1 MIAYKILA
9 VAKKD
14 FITAASSRSGFVF
27 TAMAQAAQLATFY
40 YLARAVGPNFR
51 PEGMP
56 YFLFLL
62 VGTGFYAF
70 LLTGIHNFL
79 RSVQE
84 SQQTGI
90 LEVLLTTSTS
100 EPLLLA
106 LNAVSAFGEGLLQL
120 VLYFALALW
129 FFASALHINV
139 PACLA
144 IFLFSSLTAFA
155 VGLFAAG
162 LQIYMQKGS
171 AVLWLIG
178 SGAWLM
184 SGTMFPVTALPN
196 IVRSI
201 SYYIPFTHSLS
212 AMRLALLGGN
222 TALMAREVTVLAI
235 FALALV
241 PAGVI
246 FFSWTVRQ
254 ARQNGTLSF
263 Y

>member
-1 MIAYKILA
+1 VIAWKLFA

-14 FITAASSRSGFVF
+14 FLNAARSRSGFAF
-27 TAMAQAAQLATFY
+27 TALAQAAQLATFY
-40 YLARAVGPNFR
+40 YLARAVGPKFR

-70 LLTGIHNFL
+70 LLTGIHKFL
-79 RSVQE
+79 RTVQDA
-84 SQQTGI
+84 QQTGM
-90 LEVLLTTSTS
+90 LEVLMTSSTS

-106 LNAVSAFGEGLLQL
+106 LEASSAFGEGLLQL
-120 VLYFALALW
+120 VLYFTLALW
-129 FFASALHINV
+129 FFAAILHINLA
-139 PACLA
+139 ACVAL
-144 IFLFSSLTAFA
+144 FLFSTLTAFA
-155 VGLFAAG
+155 LGLFAAG

-184 SGTMFPVTALPN
+184 SGTLFPVAALPRTAR
-196 IVRSI
+196 VVSFC
-201 SYYIPFTHSLS
+201 IPFTHSLS
-212 AMRLALLGGN
+212 GMRMALLGGN
-222 TALMAREVTVLAI
+222 AALVGREVLILAI
-235 FALALV
+235 FALVLV
-241 PAGVI
+241 PAGVM